1 MKMLRRS
8 GQEKSLGARIS
19 IHRTDLEM
27 TKEGRLCMSQPS
39 AEQSFLEEL
48 GTCLEKLVPF
58 LQQQWSKKDWME
70 LVLLPAL
77 GTL

>member
-1 MKMLRRS
+1 MSKPTA
-8 GQEKSLGARIS
+8 EKV
-19 IHRTDLEM
+19 
-27 TKEGRLCMSQPS
+27 
-39 AEQSFLEEL
+39 FLEEL

-70 LVLLPAL
+70 LVLLIAL